1 VQELQGGDPQRI
13 GPYRLVGRLGAG
25 GMGMVFAARS
35 AGGRAIAIKVIR
47 GELAGDPEFRV
58 RFSREVAAARSVS
71 GLFTAPVLDA
81 DVDGPVPWLA
91 TAYVPGPSLS
101 DAVREHG
108 ALPAASVLALAAG
121 LAEGLAAI
129 HSAGLIHRDLKPS
142 NVLLAEDGPRVID
155 FGISRAAEATA
166 LTHADLVIGSPGFM
180 SPEQAEGRETGPPS
194 DVFSFGAVL
203 TFAATGQG
211 PFGTGSAA
219 ALVYRVVHGAPDLR
233 DVPAEVRPLAE
244 RCLAKDPGQRPTTEE
259 LLAELDGAD
268 LAAGWLPAPIVKEL
282 SWRAEIPDPAD
293 QDGGPADKSSRVPAE
308 PARPPAEPAQP
319 LPAPEAGVLTVT
331 AARPGKAPSPPSYQA
346 QAGSLPGD
354 APRRRRRRPAM
365 VALMLAGTLAVAAA
379 GTAVGISLADGKPS
393 GAHRSGGPSAS
404 ATAQRSRALTASGPG
419 SSPSDGRA
427 PAAPTDVVATAVNQH
442 TIRVTWA
449 DSSSD
454 ITGFN
459 VSNGC
464 GTDGCSGGAI
474 NARTGRVTATEVT
487 TSPGAYQ
494 CFFVQAFNGSGAATS
509 PVPGCTS
516 TPGINV
522 PSNQEWTDT
531 GVTVRSGAAV
541 GISASGDV
549 YLAAAGSPQAP
560 GGDSSCK
567 PVTTYAAHSS
577 QFPAPRLPC
586 WSLIA
591 RIGNGQPFEVGSSI
605 LVTATTGRLYLGV
618 NDDSFSG
625 NTGIWTAKIKIG
637 GMP

>member
-1 VQELQGGDPQRI
+1 
-13 GPYRLVGRLGAG
+13 
-25 GMGMVFAARS
+25 MGMVFAARS

-219 ALVYRVVHGAPDLR
+219 ALVYRVVHGAPDVR
-233 DVPAEVRPLAE
+233 DVPAEVQSLAE

-293 QDGGPADKSSRVPAE
+293 LEGGPADKPSRVPAE
-308 PARPPAEPAQP
+308 PARPPSEPAQP

-354 APRRRRRRPAM
+354 APRRRRRPVM
-365 VALMLAGTLAVAAA
+365 VALMLAGVLAVASA
-379 GTAVGISLADGKPS
+379 GTAVGISLADGTPS

-419 SSPSDGRA
+419 SSPSGGKA
-427 PAAPTDVVATAVNQH
+427 PAAPTNVVATAVNQH

-474 NARTGRVTATEVT
+474 NVRVGRVTATEVT

-494 CFFVQAFNGSGAATS
+494 CFFVQALNSSGTS
-509 PVPGCTS
+509 TSAVPGCTS

-541 GISASGDV
+541 GISANGDV
-549 YLAAAGSPQAP
+549 YLPAAGSPQAP

-567 PVTTYAAHSS
+567 PVTAYAAHSS
-577 QFPAPRLPC
+577 QFPAPQLPC

-591 RIGNGQPFEVGSSI
+591 RIGDGRPFEVGSSI

-637 GMP
+637 GLP